1 MNPEK
6 KYIEKDVVK
15 EVWTYMLSKETVS
28 QKELIENLSKILT
41 VSHSQIY
48 SLLQLLSKPIQ
59 TDLKIVGGQPQAEFY
74 EPLILKMPSLD
85 QQYFWTLAPEWRD
98 NVSSNSHIF
107 NRAKRFYSLRSK

>member
-6 KYIEKDVVK
+6 KYVEKDVVK
-15 EVWTYMLSKETVS
+15 EVWQFMLSKENVS
-28 QKELIENLSKILT
+28 QKELIEQLSKILA

-59 TDLKIVGGQPQAEFY
+59 TDLNVVDGRPQAEFY
-74 EPLILKMPSLD
+74 EPLILKMPSLS
-85 QQYFWTLAPEWRD
+85 QQFSWTLTPEWRD
-98 NVSSNSHIF
+98 NVSQNSKIF